1 MIIILLLTVIALQV
15 ITFYKLNKKIMGAE
29 QTVTEMIEQV
39 IAIVSEAF
47 NTQVGDLTAEEAEAK
62 KADFIQRINDV
73 INPPIEG

>member
-1 MIIILLLTVIALQV
+1 MTIILLLTVIAIQV
-15 ITFYKLNKKIMGAE
+15 ITFHKLNKKIMGAE